1 MSIFLY
7 QLSYS
12 NIIKV
17 DKELILSENN
27 INYIATIHQP
37 NVKAMAINSDSTKL
51 YSIYYNFGQLCV
63 NITKLS
69 TSISSASTHSNC
81 FDSIDSE
88 ENYIVDMLINKF
100 GNAFY
105 LFSKHDI
112 TAYNISP
119 ISDKIKGRL
128 FNYHIDSDIIQ
139 VIPSMNLDSIYV
151 LTSSENSSSG
161 KLLTYKVDKNGQFDK
176 ISEEYLN
183 FKPIEMMLG
192 KYNIYI
198 SSNKEIYRYN
208 FDLKKDIN
216 KSERVVSINDGVLE
230 SFDITED
237 TDTKAKLAIG
247 IRKVDSINNQEYG
260 VYRLYNLDGFVQ
272 LQEEESLDRVPVKVV
287 YRVAKEPLI
296 LYEKAKLKII
306 GDRYMSAETL
316 EPLREGTVIA
326 LNIRNNMNGY
336 SSNSVIDENVCV
348 MTFCS
353 KFFAVAT
360 KKDIYVFSAITT

>member
-17 DKELILSENN
+17 DKELTLSENN

-69 TSISSASTHSNC
+69 ASISSASTHSNC
-81 FDSIDSE
+81 FDSIDSKD
-88 ENYIVDMLINKF
+88 NHIVDMLINKF

-128 FNYHIDSDIIQ
+128 FNYYINSDIIQ
-139 VIPSMNLDSIYV
+139 VIPSMNLDFIYV
-151 LTSSENSSSG
+151 LTSSENASSG

-198 SSNKEIYRYN
+198 SSNKEIYRYS
-208 FDLKKDIN
+208 FDLKKILI
-216 KSERVVSINDGVLE
+216 KVRELYLSMMEYSKVLI
-230 SFDITED
+230 S
-237 TDTKAKLAIG
+237 
-247 IRKVDSINNQEYG
+247 
-260 VYRLYNLDGFVQ
+260 
-272 LQEEESLDRVPVKVV
+272 
-287 YRVAKEPLI
+287 
-296 LYEKAKLKII
+296 LKILI
-306 GDRYMSAETL
+306 QK
-316 EPLREGTVIA
+316 
-326 LNIRNNMNGY
+326 LN
-336 SSNSVIDENVCV
+336 
-348 MTFCS
+348 
-353 KFFAVAT
+353 
-360 KKDIYVFSAITT
+360 